1 MILFEDNMQN
11 SRVKPLISLI
21 GSMLIFGTIGIFR
34 KYIPLSSALLAC
46 ARGFIGG
53 LFLLFFV
60 SLKKK
65 KVFSVFSAKQI
76 ILFCITG
83 VFLGTN
89 WILLFEAYNHTTVA
103 VATLCYYMEPTIVIL
118 LSPLF
123 FGERLT
129 LKKSV
134 CAAVSIIGIALV
146 SGITGFS
153 GVGTADI
160 TGILCGLGA
169 ALLYSAVVILNKKN
183 PSENAY
189 GKTIIQLLSAAVV
202 LLPYILLTENIKGT
216 SVDAK
221 AIVMVLTVGIL
232 HTGIAYALYF
242 GSINSL
248 NSQTVA
254 IMSYIDPV
262 SAIILSALFLNEKMT
277 VFSAIGAVLIIG
289 AAIISETEFDK
300 LHKKEKTQ

>member
-34 KYIPLSSALLAC
+34 KYITLSSALLAC

-60 SLKKK
+60 TLKKK

-202 LLPYILLTENIKGT
+202 LLPYILLTENVKGT

-221 AIVMVLTVGIL
+221 AIVMILTVGIL

-248 NSQTVA
+248 NSQTV
-254 IMSYIDPV
+254 SYIDPV

-277 VFSAIGAVLIIG
+277 VLSAIGAVLIIG
-289 AAIISETEFDK
+289 AAIVSETEFDK